1 MGKSKLV
8 RIAVLG
14 AAIVVV
20 AIGAVAGYAYW
31 TSTGSGSGDAA
42 VGTDSGVK
50 VSDVSFSAT
59 LYPGATVDVSA
70 TMTNQSG
77 DSKVKVDDLKL
88 DVAGISTDTV
98 GCDAKW
104 FTYSEG
110 NNSPQ
115 YLAKS
120 GAAGDA
126 ATITAGTLSM
136 SDEAAVNQDACKG
149 AKVTLPLTL
158 DNAGL

>member
-1 MGKSKLV
+1 MGKSKLT
-8 RIAVLG
+8 RIAVL
-14 AAIVVV
+14 AAAVAVV

-50 VSDVSFSAT
+50 VSDVKFSAT

-70 TMTNQSG
+70 TMTNASG
-77 DSKVKVDDLKL
+77 ESKVKVDDLAL
-88 DVAGISTDTV
+88 GIEGISTDKL

-104 FTYSEG
+104 FTYEEG
-110 NNSPQ
+110 DNAPQ
-115 YLAKS
+115 YLAKA

-136 SDEAAVNQDACKG
+136 SDEADVNQDACKG
-149 AKVTLPLTL
+149 ATVTLPLTL